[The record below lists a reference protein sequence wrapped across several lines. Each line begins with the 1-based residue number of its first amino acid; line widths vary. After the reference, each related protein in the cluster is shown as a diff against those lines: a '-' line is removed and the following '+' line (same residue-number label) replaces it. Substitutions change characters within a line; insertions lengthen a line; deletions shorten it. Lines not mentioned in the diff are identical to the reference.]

1 MGTGERTLTS
11 APQPRTARQTLN
23 QSGTEPLEEGA
34 QFTWETEAEVCSDGQ
49 RVESA
54 TEVCLGHGG
63 NINEAIILTQT
74 PPLYPQRPC
83 PSPQAKENGFSVMP
97 ATI

>member
-49 RVESA
+49 RVERY
-54 TEVCLGHGG
+54 GG
-63 NINEAIILTQT
+63 VSLAQWKH
-74 PPLYPQRPC
+74 Q
-83 PSPQAKENGFSVMP
+83 
-97 ATI
+97 

>member
-34 QFTWETEAEVCSDGQ
+34 QFTWETEAEVGV
-49 RVESA
+49 RRWPEGR
-54 TEVCLGHGG
+54 ERYGG
-63 NINEAIILTQT
+63 V
-74 PPLYPQRPC
+74 
-83 PSPQAKENGFSVMP
+83 SQAQWKHQ
-97 ATI
+97 